1 MRLGLASKLG
11 HARRDANLALEPPR
25 SGSMKH
31 ASPSALHQLGALLDQ
46 LRAVGGLRE
55 PKTGT
60 FYRGSSAFLHFHE
73 DPAGLFADAKL
84 NGREFTRFS
93 LSRPIDQANLL
104 KAVKTA
110 LDKTA
115 KPTRGESEG

>member
-1 MRLGLASKLG
+1 
-11 HARRDANLALEPPR
+11 
-25 SGSMKH
+25 MKH
-31 ASPSALHQLGALLDQ
+31 ASPSALHHLSALLDE

-84 NGREFTRFS
+84 DGKEFTRFS
-93 LSRPIDQANLL
+93 LSQPADQANLL
-104 KAVKTA
+104 KAVRSA
-110 LDKTA
+110 LDRPGKSM
-115 KPTRGESEG
+115 RSQREG